1 MPAVRISHNPQSL
14 QDLLTS
20 LVEKQLVA
28 LAVAEEILVSQTVK
42 GLVAGS
48 GLGFAPRGAHTLK
61 GIPGDWLLFAVT
73 SA

>member
-1 MPAVRISHNPQSL
+1 VA
-14 QDLLTS
+14 
-20 LVEKQLVA
+20 A

-48 GLGFAPRGAHTLK
+48 GLGFAARGAYSLK

-73 SA
+73 NA